1 MSIAP
6 DVVSA
11 AAPPAVAPSI
21 APAGPAHG
29 PAAAAPAPQV
39 HVPVFTGSGK
49 EYFRIWVINL
59 LLTLATLGLYSAWA
73 KVRRLQYFDRNTQLA
88 GACFDFRGD
97 PKAVLRGRILAFVL
111 LVAYQYAFGFSLQ
124 VGVAVMAFVMLA
136 MPYLLRGALRFRL
149 SNTQYRGL
157 WLGFGGGVG
166 GAYLAY
172 LPPLAVFLLP
182 SVLLALYPEQP
193 ALAGAPFVLLLAWPL
208 MHGRARAY
216 QQRHLLFGDQ
226 NSRYQ
231 LSAWRFYRPYLVAGL
246 VSFSVIFIVGLL
258 VAIVGGMVAAAF
270 QKQPAGAAVGTIV
283 FMAVGAV
290 LVYVAFLMAGPY
302 MQVRIGNLAWSN
314 TGFPGVRIR
323 STLPAKGFMLLQAK
337 NTVLTLLTLGLY
349 RPFAVVAVHRFRL
362 RHVEVEFDEGF
373 EQTMARAAQGR
384 RNAAG
389 DGASDALG
397 IDLSW

>member
-11 AAPPAVAPSI
+11 AAPPAAAPPI
-21 APAGPAHG
+21 VPAAAEPA

-39 HVPVFTGSGK
+39 HVPLFTGSGK

-166 GAYLAY
+166 AAYLAY

-182 SVLLALYPEQP
+182 TVLLALYPEQP
-193 ALAGAPFVLLLAWPL
+193 ALAGAPFLLLLAWPL
-208 MHGRARAY
+208 MHGRARNY

-226 NSRYQ
+226 HSRYE
-231 LSAWRFYRPYLVAGL
+231 LSAWRFYRPYLIAGL
-246 VSFSVIFIVGLL
+246 SLFGAVI
-258 VAIVGGMVAAAF
+258 AIGMAAAF
-270 QKQPAGAAVGTIV
+270 GIALLEKKSLGAAAATFLPMALGIV
-283 FMAVGAV
+283 IA
-290 LVYVAFLMAGPY
+290 YISYLMAGPY
-302 MQVRIGNLAWSN
+302 MQARIGNLAWSN
-314 TGFPGVRIR
+314 TSFPGVRIR
-323 STLPAKGFMLLQAK
+323 STLPAKGFMLLQTK
-337 NTVLTLLTLGLY
+337 NAVLTLLTLGLY

-362 RHVEVEFDEGF
+362 QHVQVEFDEGF
-373 EQTMARAAQGR
+373 EQAMARAAQGR